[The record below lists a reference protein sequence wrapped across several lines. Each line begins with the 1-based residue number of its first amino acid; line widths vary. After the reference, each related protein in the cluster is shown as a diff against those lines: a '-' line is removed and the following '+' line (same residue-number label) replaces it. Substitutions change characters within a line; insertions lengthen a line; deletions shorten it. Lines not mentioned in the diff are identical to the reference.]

1 MSVTS
6 VKYLDGNGTQQTIA
20 SSDYLLDVVS
30 VPGRVRLAYG
40 ASWPAHREQW
50 DAVRVRYVV
59 GWAVASVPQ
68 PIKQALLLL
77 VSQMYEH
84 RTPEVIGGAV
94 SPIQFAV
101 DALLR
106 PYRLVRGT

>member
-1 MSVTS
+1 M
-6 VKYLDGNGTQQTIA
+6 KYLDAAAGAQQTIS
-20 SSDYLLDVVS
+20 SSDYLVDIVS
-30 VPGRVRLAYG
+30 VPGRVRLAYEK
-40 ASWPAHREQW
+40 SWPSHRTQW
-50 DAVRVRYVV
+50 DAIRIRYTV
-59 GWAVASVPQ
+59 GWSVANVPQ

-84 RTPEVIGGAV
+84 RTPELVGTIT
-94 SPIQFAV
+94 SRLEWAV